1 MNDAPTG
8 TASPATGSPATDRVR
23 LRRMHERGQYD
34 RASIN
39 AILDAMPIAHVGYVI
54 DGAPFVTPTLQW
66 REGDH
71 VYWHGSAASRM
82 LESVDEADACVTVTI
97 IDGLVL
103 ARSAYHHSVNYRSV
117 MLLGRAH
124 AVKDPAEKEMRLRRF
139 VEHMFPG
146 RWDMLRAATP
156 QELKATMVVGMP
168 INEGSAKVR
177 TGPPKDDEED
187 LELPIWAGVLPVR
200 MQMLPPVDDPT
211 LPPGL
216 VPPAHVGA
224 FRMG

>member
-1 MNDAPTG
+1 MTDALD
-8 TASPATGSPATDRVR
+8 PAAKPATDRVR
-23 LRRMHERGQYD
+23 VRRMHERGAYD
-34 RASIN
+34 RAAID
-39 AILDAMPIAHVGYVI
+39 AILDAMPIAHVGYVL

-82 LESVDEADACVTVTI
+82 LESTDGAEACVTVTI
-97 IDGLVL
+97 VDGFVM

-124 AVKDPAEKEMRLRRF
+124 AVRDPAEKEARLRAF

-156 QELKATMVVGMP
+156 LELKATMVVGMP
-168 INEGSAKVR
+168 ITEASAKVR

-187 LELPIWAGVLPVR
+187 YALPIWAGVLPVG
-200 MQMLPPVDDPT
+200 MQMLPPIDDPLLT
-211 LPPGL
+211 AGL

>member
-1 MNDAPTG
+1 MNDATAPT
-8 TASPATGSPATDRVR
+8 AKPLSDRVR
-23 LRRMHERGQYD
+23 VRRMHERGAYD
-34 RASIN
+34 RAAID
-39 AILDAMPIAHVGYVI
+39 AILDAMPVAHVGYVI

-82 LESVDEADACVTVTI
+82 LESTAGAEACVTVTI
-97 IDGLVL
+97 IDGFVM

-124 AVKDPAEKEMRLRRF
+124 AVRDPAGKEARLRAF
-139 VEHMFPG
+139 VERMFPG

-168 INEGSAKVR
+168 ITEASAKVR

-187 LELPIWAGVLPVR
+187 YALPIWAGVLPVR
-200 MQMLPPVDDPT
+200 MQMMPPIDDPLLT
-211 LPPGL
+211 GGL
-216 VPPAHVGA
+216 VAPAHVGA